1 MQEYT
6 IEAMVAER
14 VETVYSGQR
23 VVHVSAADILILMEG
38 KRAIARSA
46 QKVAEAVG
54 VHGQDVVNN
63 LFGNMYYVEPSG
75 TLVMAIY
82 MPEHGLEL
90 FAEVPAR
97 MWTFKG
103 QSRYLN

>member
-1 MQEYT
+1 MQEYS
-6 IEAMVAER
+6 IEAQVVER
-14 VETVYSGQR
+14 VEALYEGQR
-23 VVHVSAADILILMEG
+23 AVHVSASDILILMEG

-46 QKVAEAVG
+46 IKVAEAVG
-54 VHGQDVVNN
+54 LRGQDVVNN
-63 LFGNMYYVEPSG
+63 LFDNMYYVEPSG
-75 TLVMAIY
+75 SLVMAIY

-103 QSRYLN
+103 QSHYLN